1 MSPYADWLLWSQPQL
16 RGRVAFDAR
25 FELLTSRQVASIG
38 AFQSRVGDWR
48 RAVRGYRVVVLD
60 RRDDGKL
67 QKALVESGAMK
78 MVQTNGDVVVL
89 RRVD

>member
-1 MSPYADWLLWSQPQL
+1 
-16 RGRVAFDAR
+16 
-25 FELLTSRQVASIG
+25 
-38 AFQSRVGDWR
+38 
-48 RAVRGYRVVVLD
+48 VVVLD

-78 MVQTNGDVVVL
+78 MVQTNRDVVVL